1 MDLSGPADVFAIA
14 NVIAEKPLFEL
25 VYVSERGGMIQS
37 SAGMFISSTTIEEVT
52 INSNDIVF
60 LINGIDI
67 NKSNSAPVTKF
78 VRQAHQKAESVCSIC
93 TGLFI
98 LANALSDTP
107 FSATTHWFY
116 LDDIKRMYPNVT
128 LNQKAPFVQ
137 HGKLWSSAGI
147 STAIDMALHILEMKT
162 GRELTQHVAMAMVLP
177 SRRRQSDS
185 QLTFQLRLQFE
196 CSSSKWEDLLHWIQ
210 ENITEDISI
219 EQLASFMAMSPRNF
233 TRRCKDEFSLTPKK
247 LVDQIRI
254 EMASHLIRE
263 TTQTTSYIA
272 NCCGY
277 KREEN
282 MSRAFTRQFGQ
293 TPTEFRCNMNRKYRF
308 PA

>member
-14 NVIAEKPLFEL
+14 NIIAEKTLFEL
-25 VYVSERGGMIQS
+25 VYVSELGGMLQS
-37 SAGMFISSTTIEEVT
+37 NAGMVIVSTTIEEVT

-67 NKSNSAPVTKF
+67 NNSNSPSVTKF
-78 VRQAHQKAESVCSIC
+78 VQQASHKADGICSIC

-98 LANALSDTP
+98 FASAFPDTP

-116 LDDIKRMYPNVT
+116 LDDIKRMYPNIV

-147 STAIDMALHILEMKT
+147 STGIDMALHILEMKT
-162 GRELTQHVAMAMVLP
+162 DRELTQQVAMAMVLP
-177 SRRRQSDS
+177 NRRRQSDS

-196 CSSSKWEDLLHWIQ
+196 CSNSKWEDLLHWIQ
-210 ENITEDISI
+210 ENITENLST
-219 EQLASFMAMSPRNF
+219 EQLAAFMAMSPRNF

-254 EMASHLIRE
+254 EMASHLLRE
-263 TTQTTSYIA
+263 TTQTISYIA
-272 NCCGY
+272 NRCGF

-282 MSRAFTRQFGQ
+282 MQRAFTRLFGQ
-293 TPTEFRCNMNRKYRF
+293 SPTELRRK
-308 PA
+308 AKM